1 MSDALKAAIAAVDA
15 ANPTPDASAPASKEV
30 DPPAQQGNEAATGE
44 EVDTTDELE
53 DSEAPATSDGKDAP
67 AQRQNKGVGKRIN
80 ELTREKYEAIRRAEA
95 AERRAQELEQQ
106 RSSSEPKQPVQ
117 SDGKPT
123 LAEHDF
129 DQEAY
134 LEALADWRLNQ
145 KLSERDSQEQA
156 KQKQTQEDEK
166 KAKFQE
172 RIQQYEAENPGKW
185 EAAVKAPI
193 NFTEPMLEVIAA
205 SDVGPHIAGY
215 LAENLDRADEISR
228 MTPYAAAAALGRI
241 EASFSAPKP
250 VTPPVPPKTVSKA
263 PAPAP
268 TVQGTAVAKK
278 TAHEKSVE
286 DFVADIRG
294 KSQR

>member
-1 MSDALKAAIAAVDA
+1 MSDALKAAIAAVEA
-15 ANPTPDASAPASKEV
+15 ANPTPDAAAPEKKEV
-30 DPPAQQGNEAATGE
+30 DLPAQQGNEAATGDLGDE
-44 EVDTTDELE
+44 LDELE
-53 DSEAPATSDGKDAP
+53 GSEASATSDGKDAP

-80 ELTREKYEAIRRAEA
+80 ELTREKYEALRRAEA

-106 RSSSEPKQPVQ
+106 RKPEPQQPVQ

-123 LAEHDF
+123 LADHDF

-145 KLSERDSQEQA
+145 KLTERDSQEQA
-156 KQKQTQEDEK
+156 KQKQAQEEEK

-172 RIQQYEAENPGKW
+172 RIQQYEAEYPGKW
-185 EAAVKAPI
+185 DAAVKAPI
-193 NFTEPMLEVIAA
+193 NFTEPMLEVIA
-205 SDVGPHIAGY
+205 SSEVGPHIAGY

-250 VTPPVPPKTVSKA
+250 VTPPAPPRTVSKA

-268 TVQGTAVAKK
+268 TVQGTAVARKA
-278 TAHEKSVE
+278 AHEKSVE
-286 DFVADIRG
+286 DFMADIRG